1 MKLHYTN
8 KAIEQLRNLPS
19 AMQIRIREKLDFYLV
34 QKDPL
39 AFAQPLTG
47 FPAYRYRVGDYRV
60 IFKIEADILIVLLIK
75 KRDEIY
81 KDL

>member
-8 KAIEQLRNLPS
+8 KASEQLQHLPF
-19 AMQIRIREKLDFYLV
+19 ATEMRIREKLDFYLV

-39 AFAQPLTG
+39 AFAQPLSG
-47 FPAYRYRVGDYRV
+47 FPVYRYRIGDYRV
-60 IFKIEADILIVLLIK
+60 IFKIEAGILFVLLIK